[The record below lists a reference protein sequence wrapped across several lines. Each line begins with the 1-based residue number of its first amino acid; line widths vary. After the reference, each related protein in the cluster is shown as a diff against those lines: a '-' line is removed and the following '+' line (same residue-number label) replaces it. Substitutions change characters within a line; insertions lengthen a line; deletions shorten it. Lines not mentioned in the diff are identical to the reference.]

1 MSDPRKPHIVNF
13 YASGK
18 AKCENCAG
26 FTSPSICAH
35 VLAACLTK
43 NKTQSLLRWLVQTK
57 HNTSGI
63 NVSAAVAFGMPRG
76 RGKKGK
82 RGTAS
87 RTPVP
92 CVVPR
97 TPISSNGHPR
107 HNLPESSFSS
117 PGISTADHHYGFPP
131 TAPVPGLYIRPPTYQ
146 TSSLQ
151 SGAMISCFPSPNQG
165 QFIVYLLQYCPPQTS
180 VCFGCSNG
188 LKHNGTVLPPPRD
201 LVIVSKMAR
210 DWVCQGVVYSK
221 PANVYFHCNT
231 ACIKR
236 KQPFLMGKCV
246 LFHWKSR
253 TS

>member
-1 MSDPRKPHIVNF
+1 
-13 YASGK
+13 
-18 AKCENCAG
+18 
-26 FTSPSICAH
+26 
-35 VLAACLTK
+35 
-43 NKTQSLLRWLVQTK
+43 
-57 HNTSGI
+57 
-63 NVSAAVAFGMPRG
+63 MPRG
-76 RGKKGK
+76 RGKKGERATRR

-87 RTPVP
+87 RTPVT

-117 PGISTADHHYGFPP
+117 PRTSTAAHHYGFPP
-131 TAPVPGLYIRPPTYQ
+131 TTPVPGLYIRPPTYQ
-146 TSSLQ
+146 TSALQ
-151 SGAMISCFPSPNQG
+151 SSAMIPYFPSPNQG

-210 DWVCQGVVYSK
+210 DWLCQGVVYSK
-221 PANVYFHCNT
+221 SANVYFHCNT

-236 KQPFLMGKCV
+236 KQPFFDGKTCIIPLEIENKLTLLHKQLLSV
-246 LFHWKSR
+246 TLGM
-253 TS
+253 